1 MRYVIADFV
10 ARHAVVV
17 LVALAIALLA
27 LSAAAWRMLT
37 TAGPRTW
44 LLATNFWNRAR
55 DTRLAHR
62 LRHVPMLGWL
72 LRGTLTIARYF
83 GIVAIIAAIASVGA
97 MVLFFEVA
105 DEIRAGETL
114 AEFDIA
120 LSTALREHLAMETLS
135 VFAIIT
141 RLGDPEVLVAIASV
155 VFAVLAVKRAWL
167 LAVAWAG
174 TTLGGAFMNRVLKSI
189 FERTRPL
196 HDHGLTLEGGW
207 SFPSGHAS
215 GSMLVYGLLAYLIVR
230 NTPSVWHL
238 PVALTGAAIIVF
250 VGSSRVLLQVHY
262 LSDVLGGYAGAAVWL
277 GICIAA
283 LEAVRWR
290 RVACPAQL

>member
-1 MRYVIADFV
+1 
-10 ARHAVVV
+10 
-17 LVALAIALLA
+17 
-27 LSAAAWRMLT
+27 
-37 TAGPRTW
+37 
-44 LLATNFWNRAR
+44 
-55 DTRLAHR
+55 
-62 LRHVPMLGWL
+62 MLGWL

-277 GICIAA
+277 SICIAA

-290 RVACPAQL
+290 RVASPAQL